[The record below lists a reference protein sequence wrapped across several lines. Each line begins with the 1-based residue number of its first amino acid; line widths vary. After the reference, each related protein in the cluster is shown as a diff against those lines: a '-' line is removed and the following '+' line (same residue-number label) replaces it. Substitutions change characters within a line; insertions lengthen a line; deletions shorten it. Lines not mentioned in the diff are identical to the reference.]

1 MTQGTV
7 LHTSFVIDRQFSA
20 APSRVFAAWADPETK
35 RRWSD
40 CHSDLTDSEYSLDF
54 RLGGIEL
61 HRVVYP
67 NGVVQ
72 RIEKRFLDIV
82 DDKRIIFSY
91 DIALDSQRLSVSLV
105 TVQFEPKLDGTRM
118 LMTEYIAY
126 LDGHEDIDERIR
138 GTNEGIDRLAL
149 ALEAAPRTTASS
161 GGPHSSG

>member
-1 MTQGTV
+1 MTQGAV

-40 CHSDLTDSEYSLDF
+40 CHTDLPDSEYSLDF
-54 RLGGIEL
+54 RLGGTEI

-67 NGVVQ
+67 SASVQ
-72 RIEKRFLDIV
+72 RVEKRFLDIV
-82 DDKRIIFSY
+82 LDRRIIFSY
-91 DIALDSQRLSVSLV
+91 DIELDSHRLSVSLV
-105 TVQFEPKLDGTRM
+105 TVQFEPKRDGTRM

-138 GTNEGIDRLAL
+138 GTNEGLDRLAL
-149 ALEAAPRTTASS
+149 VLDPARSS
-161 GGPHSSG
+161 R